1 MGLFFISIGM
11 SIDIGF
17 VVSQAGLVALLVVAL
32 VVGKAAIIIGLC
44 RAIKL
49 PLDVSLRVG
58 LLMSQAGEFA
68 FILIGLAAISGV
80 LSISTAQIG
89 LAVTGLSMVLTPF
102 LAALGRWLGERLQRQ
117 VAIGLAAMERDTSD
131 LGQHVIIAGFG
142 RVGRTV
148 AEMLDERRIPYVAI
162 DRNPTSVHE
171 SRAKGL
177 PIYYGDA
184 SRRDLL
190 WGVGIDRANAMVL
203 AFSDEGTALELVRML
218 HKRLPELTILARST
232 DQEHGEALA
241 AAGAQTVFPET
252 LESSLSL
259 GGAVLRT
266 LNVPEP
272 EVVTLLNAYRRRR
285 GSAVAAK
292 EEPAAP
298 AAVKETPPAEQR
310 LAGE

>member
-1 MGLFFISIGM
+1 
-11 SIDIGF
+11 
-17 VVSQAGLVALLVVAL
+17 L
-32 VVGKAAIIIGLC
+32 VVGKAAIVFGLC

-58 LLMSQAGEFA
+58 LLMSQGGEFA
-68 FILIGLAAISGV
+68 FILIALAAIDGV
-80 LSISTAQIG
+80 LSSSTAQIG

-102 LAALGRWLGERLQRQ
+102 MAALGRRLGGRLERE

-131 LGQHVIIAGFG
+131 LGQHVVIAGFG

-148 AEMLDERRIPYVAI
+148 AEMLDDRRIPYVAI
-162 DRNPTSVHE
+162 DRNPTNVHE

-203 AFSDEGTALELVRML
+203 AFSDDATALEPVRML
-218 HKRLPELTILARST
+218 HQRLPDLTILARST
-232 DQEHGEALA
+232 DREHGDALD

-259 GGAVLRT
+259 GGAVR
-266 LNVPEP
+266 
-272 EVVTLLNAYRRRR
+272 
-285 GSAVAAK
+285 
-292 EEPAAP
+292 
-298 AAVKETPPAEQR
+298 
-310 LAGE
+310 